1 MASLVSVG
9 PAAKRR
15 HIHSLGRQPQEH
27 GTEKPD
33 KPRSGDRQSEGD
45 GCGSRRSPSL
55 PPLQGSGISRPHLL
69 GLTPQ
74 AIVLSRLRRSNVYL
88 QRGDET
94 IPWHGDCS
102 ENETTRSSVRGRIR
116 NDGGQK

>member
-1 MASLVSVG
+1 MASLVSGG

-45 GCGSRRSPSL
+45 GCGSRRSRSL
-55 PPLQGSGISRPHLL
+55 PPLKGSGISTPHLL

-74 AIVLSRLRRSNVYL
+74 AIVLSRLRRAIVCL
-88 QRGDET
+88 PRK
-94 IPWHGDCS
+94 C
-102 ENETTRSSVRGRIR
+102 
-116 NDGGQK
+116 